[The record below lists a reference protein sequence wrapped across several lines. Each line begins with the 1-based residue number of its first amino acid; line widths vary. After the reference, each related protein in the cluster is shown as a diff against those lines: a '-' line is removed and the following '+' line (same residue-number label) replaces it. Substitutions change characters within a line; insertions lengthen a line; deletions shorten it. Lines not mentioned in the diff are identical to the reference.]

1 VLSAQDLNS
10 ATTRS
15 KLNAGSTVRLVARFF
30 PHENVGASGSQKVQ
44 RFHGLSA
51 DMFALSY
58 GK

>member
-1 VLSAQDLNS
+1 MPA
-10 ATTRS
+10 ARF
-15 KLNAGSTVRLVARFF
+15 AGLPSFF
-30 PHENVGASGSQKVQ
+30 PHEDAGASGWQKVQ